1 MCLRGYVPVQTISE
15 VEKMENEG
23 KTTQICTDIDAVFR
37 SLLIVDSSGNI
48 GFFFGLLPPYSRGC
62 AVPLPGGL

>member
-1 MCLRGYVPVQTISE
+1 
-15 VEKMENEG
+15 MENEG